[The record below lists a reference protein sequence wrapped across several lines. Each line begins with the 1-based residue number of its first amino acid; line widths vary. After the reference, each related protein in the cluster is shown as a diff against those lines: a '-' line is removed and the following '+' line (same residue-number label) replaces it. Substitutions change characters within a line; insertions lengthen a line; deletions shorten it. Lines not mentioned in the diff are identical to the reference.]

1 MLIRMFAATFSFP
14 MRLTC
19 FLWVSFFLFATVAVA
34 APEQT
39 TKKKGVSS
47 ERPKAAEQQADM
59 DPNQQQQ
66 LDRMN
71 TATAKVLNR
80 IQTEENDLFLRVGYF
95 SKAERLNPNSYASKD
110 EVAHWRGMLDELK
123 QKHDL
128 VGQLYTDL
136 DKDLTAELKATGVNE
151 QIINR
156 YKKLITDGFPWETIE
171 KKKQLIDQ
179 YIDEHGKLLTFY
191 EKNWGMWKPAKDLDK
206 LEFTSQSAANIYN
219 RLRDQIVSTTSEI
232 QKQYKEMSE

>member
-1 MLIRMFAATFSFP
+1 MFAATFSFP

-39 TKKKGVSS
+39 KKKKGVSS

>member
-1 MLIRMFAATFSFP
+1 MLIRMFAAISSFTK
-14 MRLTC
+14 RVKW
-19 FLWVSFFLFATVAVA
+19 FLCLSSLLFVTAAFA

-39 TKKKGVSS
+39 TTKKGAGP
-47 ERPKAAEQQADM
+47 ERPKAAQQQPDM
-59 DPNQQQQ
+59 DQNQQQQ
-66 LDRMN
+66 LERMN
-71 TATAKVLNR
+71 KATEKVLNR
-80 IQTEENDLFLRVGYF
+80 IQTEENDLYLRVGYF

-110 EVAHWRGMLDELK
+110 EIAQWRGMLDELK
-123 QKHDL
+123 QKHEL
-128 VGQLYTDL
+128 VEQLYTDL
-136 DKDLTAELKATGVNE
+136 DKDLTTELKATGVNE
-151 QIINR
+151 QSINR

-191 EKNWGMWKPAKDLDK
+191 EKNWGMWKPAKDLAK
-206 LEFTSQSAANIYN
+206 LEFTSPSAANIYN

>member
-1 MLIRMFAATFSFP
+1 

-39 TKKKGVSS
+39 KKKKGVSS

-136 DKDLTAELKATGVNE
+136 DEDLTAELKATGVNE

-232 QKQYKEMSE
+232 QKQ

>member
-1 MLIRMFAATFSFP
+1 MFAAISSFTN
-14 MRLTC
+14 RVKC
-19 FLWVSFFLFATVAVA
+19 FLCVSFFLFATVAFA

-39 TKKKGVSS
+39 TKKKGASS
-47 ERPKAAEQQADM
+47 QQPKAAEQQADL

-66 LDRMN
+66 LERMN
-71 TATAKVLNR
+71 KATEKVLNR
-80 IQTEENDLFLRVGYF
+80 IQTEENDLYLRVGYF
-95 SKAERLNPNSYASKD
+95 SKAERLNPNSYGSKD
-110 EVAHWRGMLDELK
+110 DIAQWRGMLDQLK
-123 QKHDL
+123 QKHEL
-128 VGQLYTDL
+128 VEQLYADL
-136 DKDLTAELKATGVNE
+136 DKDLTTELKTTGVNE
-151 QIINR
+151 QSINR

-206 LEFTSQSAANIYN
+206 LEFTSPSAANIYN

-232 QKQYKEMSE
+232 QKEYKEMSE

>member
-1 MLIRMFAATFSFP
+1 MLIRMFAATSSFT
-14 MRLTC
+14 MRVKC
-19 FLWVSFFLFATVAVA
+19 FLWVSFFVFATVALA
-34 APEQT
+34 ASEQT
-39 TKKKGVSS
+39 TKKKGASS
-47 ERPKAAEQQADM
+47 ERPKAAEQQADI

-80 IQTEENDLFLRVGYF
+80 IQAEENDLYLRVGYF

-123 QKHDL
+123 QKHEL
-128 VGQLYTDL
+128 VEQLYIDL

-156 YKKLITDGFPWETIE
+156 YKKLITD
-171 KKKQLIDQ
+171 
-179 YIDEHGKLLTFY
+179 
-191 EKNWGMWKPAKDLDK
+191 
-206 LEFTSQSAANIYN
+206 
-219 RLRDQIVSTTSEI
+219 
-232 QKQYKEMSE
+232 

>member
-1 MLIRMFAATFSFP
+1 MFAATSSFTT
-14 MRLTC
+14 RVKC
-19 FLWVSFFLFATVAVA
+19 FLCVSFFLFATVALA
-34 APEQT
+34 APEQK
-39 TKKKGVSS
+39 TKKKGASS

-59 DPNQQQQ
+59 DESQQQQQ
-66 LDRMN
+66 LERMN
-71 TATAKVLNR
+71 KATEKVLNR
-80 IQTEENDLFLRVGYF
+80 IQTEENELYLRVGYF

-110 EVAHWRGMLDELK
+110 EIAQWRGMLDQLK
-123 QKHDL
+123 QKHEL
-128 VGQLYTDL
+128 VEQLYMDL
-136 DKDLTAELKATGVNE
+136 DKDLTAELKTTGVNE
-151 QIINR
+151 QSINR

-206 LEFTSQSAANIYN
+206 LEFTSPSAANIYN